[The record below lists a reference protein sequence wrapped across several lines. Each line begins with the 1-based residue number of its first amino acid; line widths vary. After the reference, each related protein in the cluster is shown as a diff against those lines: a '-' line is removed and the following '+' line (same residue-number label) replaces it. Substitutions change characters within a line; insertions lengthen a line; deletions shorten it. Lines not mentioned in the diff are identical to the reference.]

1 VGEEGTNASAAASS
15 DFDECGDDVE
25 PLGGAILTV
34 AVVSRVLSRG
44 GERRGTG
51 SEVDASSHVVV
62 ERR

>member
-1 VGEEGTNASAAASS
+1 
-15 DFDECGDDVE
+15 
-25 PLGGAILTV
+25 
-34 AVVSRVLSRG
+34 VVSRVLSRG